1 MNSKWLSFFFIG
13 LLALISLAVVLST
26 PPPASAI
33 PAFSRKYGTSC
44 TTCHSDF
51 PKLNDFGKA
60 FKDAGF
66 KFPKDDESFLKQPP
80 VLLGAPAQAELWP
93 HTVYPGMIPG
103 TIPAGLRYNT
113 YYQQVSSNR
122 NNFNLVLP
130 AGTVGNFIPKSDFQP
145 GFFSIFTAGN
155 FGSGIAFWV
164 DDDISVAGANVNG
177 ALGDGYLKFI
187 DVSRFLKMPKDS
199 LNLRAGQFELDL
211 PFSQA
216 RTWNLSGWDIFSEA
230 NIGVQNGLIPQ
241 FVNNGSA
248 LEDAANGVEF
258 SGGHAYQGYHYSVA
272 IFDQNT
278 SGVNIS
284 PPNISPQN
292 GVAFNSDANFKDLYG
307 RFVYRFNLEKD
318 PVSRNDVQ
326 AAGATGPRDHTYLSL
341 GTIYFYGRTAQNVS
355 GVLSDGVTP
364 TVLTAREP
372 FYRIGGDVNFNYRN
386 LNVFGVYVAAHDHN
400 LVPVTAPGAAG
411 ITGFTP
417 EGRNIQRRILR
428 GGLPGASL
436 GNDDHALGPG
446 EVERRPHQLP
456 SIRSVRASRI
466 VVLFAV
472 CSHTQPVH
480 ARRAVP
486 HSRQHQDLCRIPD
499 HAAAGC
505 LRPGN
510 RRADQRTVPDER
522 PSRRAGICLLA
533 RHAIPNFCNQENT

>member
-1 MNSKWLSFFFIG
+1 MNSKWLSFFFAG
-13 LLALISLAVVLST
+13 LFALISLAVVLST
-26 PPPASAI
+26 PPPAGAI

-66 KFPKDDESFLKQPP
+66 KFPKDDESFLKTPP

-93 HTVYPGMIPG
+93 HTVYPGSIPG
-103 TIPAGLRYNT
+103 MIPAGLRYNT
-113 YYQQVSSNR
+113 FYQQVSSNR
-122 NNFNLVLP
+122 NNFNLALP

-145 GFFSIFTAGN
+145 GLFSIFTAGN
-155 FGSGIAFWV
+155 FGTGIAFWV

-216 RTWNLSGWDIFSEA
+216 RTWNLSGWDILSEA
-230 NIGVQNGLIPQ
+230 NIGVQNGLGPQQ
-241 FVNNGSA
+241 FVNNGAA
-248 LEDAANGVEF
+248 LENAANGFEL

-272 IFDQNT
+272 VFDQNT
-278 SGVNIS
+278 SGVNVS
-284 PPNISPQN
+284 PSNIGPQN

-326 AAGATGPRDHTYLSL
+326 AAGTTGPRDHTYLAL
-341 GTIYFYGRTAQNVS
+341 GTFYFYGRTAQNVS

-386 LNVFGVYVAAHDHN
+386 LNVFGVYLAAHDHN
-400 LVPVTAPGAAG
+400 VLPVTAPGAAG
-411 ITGFTP
+411 ITGFSAGTP
-417 EGRNIQRRILR
+417 ATFSGGFLEADYLALPWAMTIMRWDQVKSSADRINFLQYDPTAPPGSSFFSPYAATRNRFT
-428 GGLPGASL
+428 
-436 GNDDHALGPG
+436 PG
-446 EVERRPHQLP
+446 EQLLIHANIKASVEYQIMPQQ
-456 SIRSVRASRI
+456 
-466 VVLFAV
+466 VVYN
-472 CSHTQPVH
+472 PVTG
-480 ARRAVP
+480 ALIKAP
-486 HSRQHQDLCRIPD
+486 F
-499 HAAAGC
+499 
-505 LRPGN
+505 
-510 RRADQRTVPDER
+510 RTNALVVGLE
-522 PSRRAGICLLA
+522 
-533 RHAIPNFCNQENT
+533 FVY